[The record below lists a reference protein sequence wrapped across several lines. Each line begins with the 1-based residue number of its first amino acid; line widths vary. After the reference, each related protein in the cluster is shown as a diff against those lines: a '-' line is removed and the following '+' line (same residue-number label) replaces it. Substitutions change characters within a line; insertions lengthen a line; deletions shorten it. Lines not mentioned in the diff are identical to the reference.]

1 MSPETRESI
10 DRARE
15 SVEKAAYA
23 AVGAPVAAVKAL
35 SARVSDLR
43 DAVRSS
49 SKDMSDDLTR
59 EMNEWIA
66 EGEKVIERAMK
77 RMRSSEVIGE
87 VRSRATE
94 AKEAAEIG
102 IEKAR
107 GGVEK
112 GLDIIAPDEELTVIN
127 GVGPSYADQLKKA
140 GVAGIAEFIGRTDT
154 TSGVQKLADATGISA
169 ATIEG
174 WRDQVELSR
183 IDGIGG
189 SNEMLLH
196 RAGVW
201 TLAQL
206 AESKPADL
214 SAEMEGI
221 DMPDTPDQKP
231 STNTVSQWVSEAKK
245 LS

>member
-1 MSPETRESI
+1 MSPETRESM
-10 DRARE
+10 DKARD

-23 AVGAPVAAVKAL
+23 ALGAPVAAVKAL

-49 SKDMSDDLTR
+49 SKDMSEDLTR

-77 RMRSSEVIGE
+77 RMRSSEVVDE

-94 AKEAAEIG
+94 ARRAAEAG

-107 GGVEK
+107 GGLDR
-112 GLDIIAPDEELTVIN
+112 GLDVVAPDEELTVVN
-127 GVGPSYADQLKKA
+127 GIGPSYADQLREV
-140 GVAGIAEFIGRTDT
+140 GVTGIAGFIDRTG
-154 TSGVQKLADATGISA
+154 TSSGIDELAAATDISA

-174 WRDQVELSR
+174 WRHQVELTR
-183 IDGIGG
+183 VDGIGEAH
-189 SNEMLLH
+189 EMLLH
-196 RAGVW
+196 RGGVW
-201 TLAQL
+201 TLSQL
-206 AESKPADL
+206 AECEPATLVEDL
-214 SAEMEGI
+214 HGI
-221 DMPDTPDQKP
+221 DMPDTPEHIP
-231 STNTVSQWVSEAKK
+231 SADTVEQWIGEAKQ